1 MNHTLTHL
9 HPVLQRI
16 YQARHIQSADE
27 LNYDIKRLLHFG
39 NLKGIKTAAK
49 LLGEAIINQQR
60 ILIVGDFDVD
70 GATSTTLSVLALRAF
85 GAKHVQYL
93 VPNRFEYGYGLTPEI
108 VAIADSPD
116 IIMTVDNGISSY
128 EGVVA
133 AQQLGIKVVVTDHH
147 LPPEIL
153 PPADAIVNPQQEGD
167 LFESKSL
174 AGVGVAFYVML
185 AVRQYL
191 QECNWFKNNEIEY
204 PKMNRFLDL
213 VALGTVA
220 DMVPLDM
227 NNRILVYYG
236 VRQLRLNLT
245 RPGIRAL
252 AQVAQCDLTKC
263 IASDLSFLLA
273 PRLNAAGRLTD
284 MSLGIECLLAH
295 DMTTALDYASQL
307 DCLNRER
314 RDIEQTMQKKAFS
327 AINRVILSN
336 EQASICLFD
345 SAWHQGVTGLV
356 AGRIKERWKRPA
368 IVFAPSNT
376 PDELKGSAR
385 SIPGIHIRDVLAT
398 IAAQYPHLLSRFG
411 GHAAAAGLSLKTE
424 HYPQFKT
431 IFEEKMQA
439 IMHALKPKD
448 MPSTDGSLTCEE
460 LNVEL
465 AMLIREAGPWGQNFP
480 EPLFE
485 GYFEIISQRLVGQR
499 HLQLKL
505 KMAGVVAALKGILF
519 NVDVD
524 QWPNLRVRQV
534 KALYRLEV
542 NEWEGRRDIQLKVE
556 SLLSYP

>member
-1 MNHTLTHL
+1 
-9 HPVLQRI
+9 
-16 YQARHIQSADE
+16 
-27 LNYDIKRLLHFG
+27 
-39 NLKGIKTAAK
+39 
-49 LLGEAIINQQR
+49 
-60 ILIVGDFDVD
+60 
-70 GATSTTLSVLALRAF
+70 
-85 GAKHVQYL
+85 
-93 VPNRFEYGYGLTPEI
+93 
-108 VAIADSPD
+108 
-116 IIMTVDNGISSY
+116 
-128 EGVVA
+128 
-133 AQQLGIKVVVTDHH
+133 
-147 LPPEIL
+147 
-153 PPADAIVNPQQEGD
+153 
-167 LFESKSL
+167 
-174 AGVGVAFYVML
+174 
-185 AVRQYL
+185 
-191 QECNWFKNNEIEY
+191 
-204 PKMNRFLDL
+204 
-213 VALGTVA
+213 
-220 DMVPLDM
+220 
-227 NNRILVYYG
+227 
-236 VRQLRLNLT
+236 
-245 RPGIRAL
+245 
-252 AQVAQCDLTKC
+252 
-263 IASDLSFLLA
+263 
-273 PRLNAAGRLTD
+273 
-284 MSLGIECLLAH
+284 
-295 DMTTALDYASQL
+295 
-307 DCLNRER
+307 
-314 RDIEQTMQKKAFS
+314 
-327 AINRVILSN
+327 
-336 EQASICLFD
+336 LFD